1 MKENTYQI
9 VIAILD
15 FLEISTKLVA
25 GALIMYI
32 LFGFTLAM
40 DAWSKL
46 DGLLR

>member
-32 LFGFTLAM
+32 LVGFTLAM